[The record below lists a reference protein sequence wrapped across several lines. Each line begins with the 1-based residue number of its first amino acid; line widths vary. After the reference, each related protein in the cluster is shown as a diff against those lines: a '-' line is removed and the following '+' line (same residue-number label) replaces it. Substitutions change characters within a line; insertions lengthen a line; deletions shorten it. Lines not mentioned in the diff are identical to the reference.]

1 MVFLLISEVLL
12 HFCSYQYEYMH
23 NAETT
28 AIPFLRQS
36 ARMVFKCKKGQG
48 NCRIFLY
55 LSRSALTFCQS
66 KRKPASLTLSAHNFP
81 QEKWIAC
88 IHYGAT
94 CKPSRRT
101 FWLKECTSHK
111 TFQRPSLH
119 LAARIIARCCRV
131 ILHYLLITFHKCFE
145 TGFIMS
151 TSQMEDLSG
160 MGQHVAI
167 GV

>member
-1 MVFLLISEVLL
+1 
-12 HFCSYQYEYMH
+12 MH

-28 AIPFLRQS
+28 AITFLRQS

-55 LSRSALTFCQS
+55 LSRSALIFCLS
-66 KRKPASLTLSAHNFP
+66 KRKPVSLTLSAHNFP
-81 QEKWIAC
+81 HEKWIAC
-88 IHYGAT
+88 IHYSGT

-101 FWLKECTSHK
+101 FELKESTSHK
-111 TFQRPSLH
+111 TFQRLSLH
-119 LAARIIARCCRV
+119 LAASIIARCSKV
-131 ILHYLLITFHKCFE
+131 ILHYLLLIFYTSFE